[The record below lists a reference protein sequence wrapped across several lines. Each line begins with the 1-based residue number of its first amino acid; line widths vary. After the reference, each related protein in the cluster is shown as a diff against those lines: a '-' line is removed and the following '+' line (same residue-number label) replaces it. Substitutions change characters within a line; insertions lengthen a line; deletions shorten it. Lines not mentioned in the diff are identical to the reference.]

1 MATKRKPL
9 KDWQKEDADR
19 LFQIWLDYKKENPK
33 ITQSD
38 VSYSCGWATQS
49 AASQYLRGNIA
60 LNLDVLLKLSVFFG
74 VLPEK
79 ISPTL
84 AGNLKSIDSTTGT
97 ITVTAPAPTMY
108 AEGNV
113 EPGPQLGGK
122 VPLISWV
129 QAGTASEVIDLLQPG
144 EGFDWI
150 ETTCPIKRH
159 TYALRVVGDSMTP
172 DFPEGV
178 VIVVEPE
185 MEPNPGDYVI
195 ARNGDDEATFKQLV
209 KDGAD
214 YYLKPIN
221 DRYPIKP
228 LGNYHVIG
236 VVREMVRRF
245 R

>member
-1 MATKRKPL
+1 MNTLGDRIKTERKAKRLTQEELGRLVGVGKSSVSQWESGLTKNMDGTNMILTAKALGVSPDWLATGEGSKRIH
-9 KDWQKEDADR
+9 DTSGAMVGSGAM
-19 LFQIWLDYKKENPK
+19 I
-33 ITQSD
+33 S
-38 VSYSCGWATQS
+38 
-49 AASQYLRGNIA
+49 NI
-60 LNLDVLLKLSVFFG
+60 
-74 VLPEK
+74 
-79 ISPTL
+79 
-84 AGNLKSIDSTTGT
+84 
-97 ITVTAPAPTMY
+97 
-108 AEGNV
+108 

-236 VVREMVRRF
+236 VVRELVRRF

>member
-1 MATKRKPL
+1 MSTLGDRIKSERKTKKLTQEELGKLVGVGKSSVSQWESGLTKNMDGTNMVLTAKALGVSPDWLATGEGSKHIH
-9 KDWQKEDADR
+9 DTSGA
-19 LFQIWLDYKKENPK
+19 IVGSG
-33 ITQSD
+33 TM
-38 VSYSCGWATQS
+38 
-49 AASQYLRGNIA
+49 
-60 LNLDVLLKLSVFFG
+60 
-74 VLPEK
+74 
-79 ISPTL
+79 IS
-84 AGNLKSIDSTTGT
+84 
-97 ITVTAPAPTMY
+97 
-108 AEGNV
+108 NV

-129 QAGTASEVIDLLQPG
+129 QAGIASEVIDLLQPG

-150 ETTCPIKRH
+150 ETTCQIKQH

-185 MEPNPGDYVI
+185 MEPNPGDFVI